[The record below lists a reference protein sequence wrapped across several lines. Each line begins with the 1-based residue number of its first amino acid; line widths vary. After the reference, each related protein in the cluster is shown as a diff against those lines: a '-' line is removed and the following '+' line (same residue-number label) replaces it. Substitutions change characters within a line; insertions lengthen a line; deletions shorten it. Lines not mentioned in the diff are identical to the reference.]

1 MSHEI
6 KLCLIYQ
13 VLFFRFEYKMTLR
26 ETWCC
31 GGGCHGGGGAV
42 VRSKKKAIICG
53 TEMESETVPLKSTS
67 AVFATHD
74 FSPFSMFMAADFV
87 VKAVIVLLLLAS
99 LASWTIAFVK
109 IVEIALA
116 KWRVRHELR
125 LVLNAQTLTRLA
137 ASLKE
142 SKGAGVFFLKEVL
155 KEVYLSAQQ
164 VNFVGTE
171 TSGDS
176 GKRADTKSGVQ
187 TIADEDTLFYK
198 EMNRYGGIARDMNEG
213 VKERVHSLL
222 SRCLLAAMRRVA
234 CGSAVLAT
242 IGAVAPFVGLFATV
256 WGIMNSFIGIAKSQT
271 TQLDVVAPGI
281 AEALLATAIGLFVAI
296 PAVVMYNSLMRALS
310 SYRNDLGDIAAA
322 IERLLSRELD
332 RQRQQKSQKK

>member
-1 MSHEI
+1 
-6 KLCLIYQ
+6 
-13 VLFFRFEYKMTLR
+13 
-26 ETWCC
+26 
-31 GGGCHGGGGAV
+31 
-42 VRSKKKAIICG
+42 
-53 TEMESETVPLKSTS
+53 MESETVPLESTS
-67 AVFATHD
+67 AVFAAHD
-74 FSPFSMFMAADFV
+74 LSPFSMFMAADFV
-87 VKAVIVLLLLAS
+87 VKAVIVFLLLAS

-109 IVEIALA
+109 IVEITLA
-116 KWRVRHELR
+116 KRRVRYELR
-125 LVLNAQTLTRLA
+125 LALNAQTLTRLA

-164 VNFVGTE
+164 VHFVGTE
-171 TSGDS
+171 GTSGSS
-176 GKRADTKSGVQ
+176 GERAGTRSGMKN
-187 TIADEDTLFYK
+187 IFDEDTFFY
-198 EMNRYGGIARDMNEG
+198 EEIDRYGEIARDMNEG

-242 IGAVAPFVGLFATV
+242 IGALAPFVGLFATV

-332 RQRQQKSQKK
+332 RQRQQKSHKK